1 MTDLLSSS
9 QFWLLI
15 SIGFYAL
22 GVEIQRKTGSPVC
35 NPLLIA
41 SILVGALLIATGTPY
56 QTYEESG
63 KLISF
68 FLTPATV
75 ALAIPIYRKLDV
87 LLKNLLP
94 ILLGAFVGSM
104 VSIGSVLLFS
114 HLFGLSESTTLSL
127 VPKSVTTPIAVAVA
141 EMLGGVTSITAI
153 AVVVTG
159 IIGAIN
165 HMEGAHSGSAY
176 RKGFYTVPEFIERVR
191 IHAYEGGTSMSGNM
205 AAVAG
210 EAIGA
215 NYMPQRGFLPSEGLC
230 RIEYACCHG
239 GYWGVTARMI
249 HIGEDMDPRVRSAC
263 ADNLSLKMLALDM
276 LRPGVA
282 CSDIH
287 GAVVKEAAKR
297 GIPLSSASGIGHGVG
312 RGEIEGP
319 YLAADDPTVLCENMV
334 IALDVATLGPEGELL
349 RSIDIYAVEKDG
361 PRLLSWHRNWDM
373 PYMITGFRS
382 AH

>member
-1 MTDLLSSS
+1 MKQLGVLLACCVGGSLLSLLLRGLLPGNVLGLTLLLVLLIFGAIRLHHVESVADFLLQNMAFFFLPAMLGVLEIWNDIKSEALAILAVCLLTTLCTVCSTVKPRRRSTMTDLLSSS

-22 GVEIQRKTGSPVC
+22 GVEIQKKTGSPVC

-41 SILVGALLIATGTPY
+41 SILVGALLIATGTSY

-153 AVVVTG
+153 AVVITG
-159 IIGAIN
+159 IIGAIILPTFLKCIGVRN
-165 HMEGAHSGSAY
+165 PVQMGLSIGTASHAVGTSRAIELGETEGAISGLAIGVAGLLTALIVSIGSA
-176 RKGFYTVPEFIERVR
+176 I
-191 IHAYEGGTSMSGNM
+191 
-205 AAVAG
+205 
-210 EAIGA
+210 
-215 NYMPQRGFLPSEGLC
+215 
-230 RIEYACCHG
+230 
-239 GYWGVTARMI
+239 
-249 HIGEDMDPRVRSAC
+249 
-263 ADNLSLKMLALDM
+263 
-276 LRPGVA
+276 
-282 CSDIH
+282 
-287 GAVVKEAAKR
+287 
-297 GIPLSSASGIGHGVG
+297 
-312 RGEIEGP
+312 
-319 YLAADDPTVLCENMV
+319 
-334 IALDVATLGPEGELL
+334 LL
-349 RSIDIYAVEKDG
+349 
-361 PRLLSWHRNWDM
+361 
-373 PYMITGFRS
+373 
-382 AH
+382 

>member
-9 QFWLLI
+9 QFWLLV

-22 GVEIQRKTGSPVC
+22 GVEIQKKTGSAVC

-153 AVVVTG
+153 AVVITG
-159 IIGAIN
+159 IIGAIILPTFLKCIGVRN
-165 HMEGAHSGSAY
+165 PVQMGLSIGTASHAVGAA
-176 RKGFYTVPEFIERVR
+176 KLR
-191 IHAYEGGTSMSGNM
+191 IVLPQPHHGCAVLRGN
-205 AAVAG
+205 
-210 EAIGA
+210 
-215 NYMPQRGFLPSEGLC
+215 
-230 RIEYACCHG
+230 
-239 GYWGVTARMI
+239 
-249 HIGEDMDPRVRSAC
+249 
-263 ADNLSLKMLALDM
+263 
-276 LRPGVA
+276 
-282 CSDIH
+282 
-287 GAVVKEAAKR
+287 AAKR
-297 GIPLSSASGIGHGVG
+297 VA
-312 RGEIEGP
+312 
-319 YLAADDPTVLCENMV
+319 AADDVRLFRLRNDNGLPGRKPVRLVQLVLLDEERQGNTVQLCNAVQRIARLNNM
-334 IALDVATLGPEGELL
+334 DHHRKTTFLL
-349 RSIDIYAVEKDG
+349 HFMQGKG
-361 PRLLSWHRNWDM
+361 
-373 PYMITGFRS
+373 GFVN
-382 AH
+382 

>member
-9 QFWLLI
+9 QFWLLV

-22 GVEIQRKTGSPVC
+22 GVEIQKKTGSAVC

-41 SILVGALLIATGTPY
+41 SILVGALLIATGTSY

-141 EMLGGVTSITAI
+141 EMLGGLRLSSPA
-153 AVVVTG
+153 
-159 IIGAIN
+159 
-165 HMEGAHSGSAY
+165 SSA
-176 RKGFYTVPEFIERVR
+176 R
-191 IHAYEGGTSMSGNM
+191 SSC
-205 AAVAG
+205 
-210 EAIGA
+210 
-215 NYMPQRGFLPSEGLC
+215 QPSSS
-230 RIEYACCHG
+230 A
-239 GYWGVTARMI
+239 
-249 HIGEDMDPRVRSAC
+249 SAC
-263 ADNLSLKMLALDM
+263 AIRCRWACPLAQHLTQSVP
-276 LRPGVA
+276 RV
-282 CSDIH
+282 
-287 GAVVKEAAKR
+287 
-297 GIPLSSASGIGHGVG
+297 PLSWVKPKARFPV
-312 RGEIEGP
+312 
-319 YLAADDPTVLCENMV
+319 
-334 IALDVATLGPEGELL
+334 
-349 RSIDIYAVEKDG
+349 
-361 PRLLSWHRNWDM
+361 W
-373 PYMITGFRS
+373 RS
-382 AH
+382 ALPVC

>member
-22 GVEIQRKTGSPVC
+22 GVEIQKKTGSPVC

-153 AVVVTG
+153 AVVITG
-159 IIGAIN
+159 MRNPVQMGLSIGTASHAVGTSRAIELGETEGAIS
-165 HMEGAHSGSAY
+165 GLAIGVAGLLTALIVSIGSA
-176 RKGFYTVPEFIERVR
+176 I
-191 IHAYEGGTSMSGNM
+191 
-205 AAVAG
+205 
-210 EAIGA
+210 
-215 NYMPQRGFLPSEGLC
+215 
-230 RIEYACCHG
+230 
-239 GYWGVTARMI
+239 
-249 HIGEDMDPRVRSAC
+249 
-263 ADNLSLKMLALDM
+263 
-276 LRPGVA
+276 
-282 CSDIH
+282 
-287 GAVVKEAAKR
+287 
-297 GIPLSSASGIGHGVG
+297 
-312 RGEIEGP
+312 
-319 YLAADDPTVLCENMV
+319 
-334 IALDVATLGPEGELL
+334 LL
-349 RSIDIYAVEKDG
+349 
-361 PRLLSWHRNWDM
+361 
-373 PYMITGFRS
+373 
-382 AH
+382 

>member
-9 QFWLLI
+9 QFWLLV

-22 GVEIQRKTGSPVC
+22 GVEIQKKTGSAIC

-41 SILVGALLIATGTPY
+41 SILVGALLIATGTSY

-153 AVVVTG
+153 AVVITG
-159 IIGAIN
+159 IIGAIIAEVVIIATVEAPIAVFN
-165 HMEGAHSGSAY
+165 SAAMMNG
-176 RKGFYTVPEFIERVR
+176 RNTPTPSPSKDALR
-191 IHAYEGGTSMSGNM
+191 AS
-205 AAVAG
+205 
-210 EAIGA
+210 AIGS
-215 NYMPQRGFLPSEGLC
+215 F
-230 RIEYACCHG
+230 
-239 GYWGVTARMI
+239 
-249 HIGEDMDPRVRSAC
+249 
-263 ADNLSLKMLALDM
+263 
-276 LRPGVA
+276 
-282 CSDIH
+282 
-287 GAVVKEAAKR
+287 
-297 GIPLSSASGIGHGVG
+297 
-312 RGEIEGP
+312 
-319 YLAADDPTVLCENMV
+319 
-334 IALDVATLGPEGELL
+334 
-349 RSIDIYAVEKDG
+349 
-361 PRLLSWHRNWDM
+361 
-373 PYMITGFRS
+373 
-382 AH
+382 

>member
-9 QFWLLI
+9 QFWLLV

-22 GVEIQRKTGSPVC
+22 GVEIQKKTGSAVC

-127 VPKSVTTPIAVAVA
+127 VPKSVTTPIACRP
-141 EMLGGVTSITAI
+141 S
-153 AVVVTG
+153 
-159 IIGAIN
+159 
-165 HMEGAHSGSAY
+165 SSA
-176 RKGFYTVPEFIERVR
+176 
-191 IHAYEGGTSMSGNM
+191 
-205 AAVAG
+205 
-210 EAIGA
+210 
-215 NYMPQRGFLPSEGLC
+215 
-230 RIEYACCHG
+230 
-239 GYWGVTARMI
+239 
-249 HIGEDMDPRVRSAC
+249 SAC
-263 ADNLSLKMLALDM
+263 AIRCRWACPSA
-276 LRPGVA
+276 RPPMRSVPR
-282 CSDIH
+282 
-287 GAVVKEAAKR
+287 V
-297 GIPLSSASGIGHGVG
+297 PLSWVRPKARFPV
-312 RGEIEGP
+312 
-319 YLAADDPTVLCENMV
+319 
-334 IALDVATLGPEGELL
+334 
-349 RSIDIYAVEKDG
+349 
-361 PRLLSWHRNWDM
+361 W
-373 PYMITGFRS
+373 RS
-382 AH
+382 ALPVC

>member
-22 GVEIQRKTGSPVC
+22 GVEIQKKTGSAVC

-41 SILVGALLIATGTPY
+41 SILVGALLIATGTSY

-153 AVVVTG
+153 AVV
-159 IIGAIN
+159 IIGAIILPTFLKCIGVRN
-165 HMEGAHSGSAY
+165 PVQMGLSIGTASHAVGTSRAIELGETEGAISGLAIGVAGLLTALIVSIGSA
-176 RKGFYTVPEFIERVR
+176 I
-191 IHAYEGGTSMSGNM
+191 
-205 AAVAG
+205 
-210 EAIGA
+210 
-215 NYMPQRGFLPSEGLC
+215 
-230 RIEYACCHG
+230 
-239 GYWGVTARMI
+239 
-249 HIGEDMDPRVRSAC
+249 
-263 ADNLSLKMLALDM
+263 
-276 LRPGVA
+276 
-282 CSDIH
+282 
-287 GAVVKEAAKR
+287 
-297 GIPLSSASGIGHGVG
+297 
-312 RGEIEGP
+312 
-319 YLAADDPTVLCENMV
+319 
-334 IALDVATLGPEGELL
+334 LL
-349 RSIDIYAVEKDG
+349 
-361 PRLLSWHRNWDM
+361 
-373 PYMITGFRS
+373 
-382 AH
+382 